1 MASDPTVQAGPTVPG
16 RCRFGDIVVD
26 AAARTL
32 TRGGQEQALE
42 PKAFSVLLALLSR
55 PGELVTRDELLDAV
69 WGHRHV
75 TPGVLTRAI
84 AQLRTALADDPHEP
98 RYIQTRH
105 ALGYVLIARPEP
117 PVTRAVEPSVAPVP
131 DRADGPAP
139 VAAPGDR
146 RQPGRDR
153 RHPPG
158 RQRAA
163 LGLLLVALL
172 GWLAWS
178 LREPAAPGPGEA
190 SLAVL
195 PFMALSEAPEDQHFA
210 QGLSLEML
218 GALAGVHGLQVAA
231 WRPPEAID
239 RRLDVRELGRQLGV
253 ATVLDA
259 SVRRGQG
266 RVRIVATLSDVRTGY
281 TLWTRRFDRVD
292 NAVFDTQGEIANE
305 VAHAL
310 VGALPD
316 AGEDLRRRLAPT
328 RDLQAFEAYLRG
340 LVELRKPGARERAVA
355 HFREALAH
363 DANFARAQAGICRA
377 EAWRFEGHRAA
388 EAFDNARLA
397 CLRAANMDP
406 TIGGVQ
412 LALGD
417 LYRVREQFDQA
428 LDHYGQAAADLSV
441 RPMALAGR
449 AKIAAAQG
457 RMADALQGFREALAL
472 APADAGLHADLA
484 YQLYLAGDLP
494 AAIGAMQRA
503 SELRPGD
510 AYVWSTYG
518 SMLMAAG
525 RNDEAIAAFE
535 RSRAI
540 EPIEAVISNLG
551 TLRFQAGDHREAAAR
566 YREAIALNPGNP
578 FLWGNLGDALA
589 AMPAT
594 AADARTAYAEA
605 AQRAQAYVDLNP
617 GDAKALALLGW
628 YRAKL
633 GESGAARELA
643 RRAEAVGREPAEV
656 ALANA
661 HTFAA
666 LGDLDGARARLEAA
680 RAAGMTDV
688 RIASSVVLRGAGLLP
703 SPPAPPPGDA
713 DTARAT
719 PAPQT
724 GD

>member
-1 MASDPTVQAGPTVPG
+1 MASDPTVQAAPSAPG
-16 RCRFGDIVVD
+16 RHRFGDIVVD

-32 TRGGQEQALE
+32 TRDGEAQAIE
-42 PKAFSVLLALLSR
+42 PKAFSVLLTLLSR

-98 RYIQTRH
+98 RFIQTRH
-105 ALGYVLIARPEP
+105 ALGYVFIARPEAPSTPAAIP
-117 PVTRAVEPSVAPVP
+117 PLAPAV
-131 DRADGPAP
+131 PAGRLP
-139 VAAPGDR
+139 AAARG
-146 RQPGRDR
+146 DR
-153 RHPPG
+153 RHPGGDRRRPPG
-158 RQRAA
+158 RRRIA
-163 LGLLLVALL
+163 LGLVLAALL

-178 LREPAAPGPGEA
+178 LREAAAPVPGGA

-195 PFMALSEAPEDQHFA
+195 PFTALSGSPEDQLFA

-218 GALAGVHGLQVAA
+218 GALAGLHDLQVAA
-231 WRPPEAID
+231 WRPPEAIN

-266 RVRIVATLSDVRTGY
+266 RIRIVATLSDVRTGY
-281 TLWTRRFDRVD
+281 TLWSQRFDRVD
-292 NAVFDTQGEIANE
+292 SAVFDTQGEIANE
-305 VAHAL
+305 VARAL

-316 AGEDLRRRLAPT
+316 AGEGLRRRLAPT
-328 RDLQAFEAYLRG
+328 RDLQAFDAYLRG
-340 LVELRKPGARERAVA
+340 LVELRQPGAREQAVA
-355 HFREALAH
+355 HFREALAR

-388 EAFDNARLA
+388 EAFENARLA

-417 LYRVREQFDQA
+417 LYRVREQFGQA
-428 LDHYGQAAADLSV
+428 LDHYGQAAADVSV
-441 RPMALAGR
+441 RPLALAGS
-449 AKIAAAQG
+449 AKVAAAQG
-457 RMADALQGFREALAL
+457 RMAEALQGFREALAL

-484 YQLYLAGDLP
+484 YQFYLAGDLP
-494 AAIGAMQRA
+494 AAIAAMRRA
-503 SELRPGD
+503 SGLRPDD

-525 RNDEAIAAFE
+525 RNEEAVAAFE

-551 TLRFQAGDHREAAAR
+551 TLRFQAGDHREAVAR

-589 AMPAT
+589 AVPAT
-594 AADARTAYAEA
+594 AAEARPAYTEA
-605 AQRAQAYVDLNP
+605 AQRAQAYADLNP

-628 YRAKL
+628 YRANL
-633 GESGAARELA
+633 GEAGPARALV
-643 RRAEAVGREPAEV
+643 RQAEAIGREPAEV

-661 HTFAA
+661 HTFVA
-666 LGDLDGARARLEAA
+666 LGDLDGARSRLGAA
-680 RAAGMTDV
+680 RAAGMAEV
-688 RIASSVVLRGAGLLP
+688 RIQSSVVLRGAGLLP
-703 SPPAPPPGDA
+703 SPPATPPGDA

-719 PAPQT
+719 PAPPT